1 MVLDMANSDSSSATV
16 RVLVSFYLVA
26 TDDTSSSSARTS
38 AIHKEKFN
46 VSLSGDCE
54 HSDRF
59 NFVKHPKTFI
69 GLAEIAESKFKIS
82 VKRANLHV
90 TFIAFVE
97 IRLFN
102 VFFWERKTG

>member
-1 MVLDMANSDSSSATV
+1 MRTQDREKALGTRLASTATL

-38 AIHKEKFN
+38 VIHKEKFN
-46 VSLSGDCE
+46 VLLSGDCE

-59 NFVKHPKTFI
+59 NFVKHLKS
-69 GLAEIAESKFKIS
+69 GQAEIAESEFKIS
-82 VKRANLHV
+82 VKRVNLHV

-97 IRLFN
+97 
-102 VFFWERKTG
+102 EY